1 MTCWPIPGSRGASS
15 TSRPATGDR
24 VPVALEHLV
33 VAQELDRQREE
44 DEAEDEPVGLVAGQ
58 AFVDPVDHHQPERGQ
73 QRDQREQVGVG
84 VGEPDPQVD
93 VGREAD
99 REEVGAVDQA
109 EVAELRVLL
118 GEDGGEAGG
127 EQERDGNQGEQLP
140 VPGGRQGS
148 PWLFWISSIRETAS
162 SRERRSWPVTASRR
176 LAGSDSVW
184 IGLA

>member
-15 TSRPATGDR
+15 SSSPTDGDR
-24 VPVALEHLV
+24 VAVALQHLV

-44 DEAEDEPVGLVAGQ
+44 DQPEHEPVGLVAGQ
-58 AFVDPVDHHQPERGQ
+58 AVVDPVDHHQPEGGQ
-73 QRDQREQVGVG
+73 QRDQREEVGVG
-84 VGEPDPQVD
+84 VGQADPQVD
-93 VGREAD
+93 VGGEAD

-109 EVAELRVLL
+109 EVAEPGVLL
-118 GEDGGEAGG
+118 GEDRGEAGG

-140 VPGGRQGS
+140 VPGGAQGT
-148 PWLFWISSIRETAS
+148 PWLFWMSSISETAS